1 MKSCPV
7 LTTGCGIESLHAAVA
22 GKVHHDSQC
31 THTCINYTSLIPPH
45 THSYS
50 STRNLYECTMCIL
63 YHCTQ
68 RTTRTQHTQ
77 HTRKHTQHTQHTRNT
92 LTYTPM
98 HLTHTHTHYTHTYMY
113 THQSQVQS
121 VKPSRSTM
129 SISMSSCATSG
140 PASQSPAHSARRR

>member
-22 GKVHHDSQC
+22 GKVHRDSQC
-31 THTCINYTSLIPPH
+31 THTCINYTSLIPPPH
-45 THSYS
+45 IHIPAHATCMNVPCAFYTTAPNVPHAHN
-50 STRNLYECTMCIL
+50 TRNM
-63 YHCTQ
+63 
-68 RTTRTQHTQ
+68 HT
-77 HTRKHTQHTQHTRNT
+77 NT

-140 PASQSPAHSARRR
+140 PASQSPANSARRR